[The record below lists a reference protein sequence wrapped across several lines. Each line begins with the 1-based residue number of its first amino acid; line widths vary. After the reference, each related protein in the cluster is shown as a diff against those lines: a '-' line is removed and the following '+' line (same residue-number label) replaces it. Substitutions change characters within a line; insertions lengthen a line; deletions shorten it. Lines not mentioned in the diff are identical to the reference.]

1 VRFWSGGRSLG
12 FAPAIGAPRD
22 GGGGAVYRSGPKILR
37 MRRSSVRLPKAR
49 LDQVLARFQ
58 EVEARM
64 SAATDGAEV
73 VRLGKEY
80 AELKPV
86 AEAADRLIKLQ
97 GQRAELEAM
106 AGGDDAEMAELA
118 REELTSLDETQ
129 PVLERELAL
138 LLAPRDADENASAI
152 LEVRAGTGGD
162 EAALF
167 AGDLFRMYQR
177 YAATHGWKL
186 EVESESEG
194 EAGGFKEIIASI
206 EGDGVFGRL
215 KFESGVHR
223 VQRVPQT
230 ETQGRIHTSAATVAV
245 LPEPEDVEI
254 EVNDADIR
262 IDTYRS
268 SGAGGQHVNKTDSAV
283 RITHLPTGIVV
294 TSSEKSQHQN
304 RARAMKVLKA
314 KLYEQKRD
322 ALDAERSESRKSQ
335 VGSGDRSERIRT
347 YNFPQARVTDH
358 RINLT
363 LYNLPKVIDGEA
375 LDDLINPLI
384 AEDQAARLATLED
397 N

>member
-1 VRFWSGGRSLG
+1 L
-12 FAPAIGAPRD
+12 
-22 GGGGAVYRSGPKILR
+22 
-37 MRRSSVRLPKAR
+37 RLPQAR
-49 LDQVLARFQ
+49 LNQVLDRFR

-64 SAATDGAEV
+64 AAATDGQEI
-73 VRLGKEY
+73 VRLSKEH
-80 AELKPV
+80 AELRPV
-86 AEAADRLIKLQ
+86 AEAAEQLAKARAD
-97 GQRAELEAM
+97 RAE
-106 AGGDDAEMAELA
+106 AEELA
-118 REELTSLDETQ
+118 ASPDAALADYGREELAALDAALPEI
-129 PVLERELAL
+129 ERALAL
-138 LLAPRDADENASAI
+138 QLAPRDADENASAI

-177 YAATHGWKL
+177 YAAAHGWKV
-186 EVESESEG
+186 EVESASEG
-194 EAGGFKEIIASI
+194 EAGGYKEIIASI
-206 EGDGVFGRL
+206 AGEGVFGRL

-223 VQRVPQT
+223 VQRVPDT
-230 ETQGRIHTSAATVAV
+230 EAQGRIHTSAATVAV
-245 LPEPEDVEI
+245 LPEPEDVDI

-314 KLYEQKRD
+314 KLYEQKRE
-322 ALDAERSESRKSQ
+322 ALDAERSEARKSQ

-347 YNFPQARVTDH
+347 YNFPQGRVTDH

-363 LYNLPKVIDGEA
+363 LYNLPKIVEGEA
-375 LDDLINPLI
+375 LDDVINPLI
-384 AEDQAARLATLED
+384 AEDQAARLACLED
-397 N
+397 SLM